1 MRSASC
7 CAVSEARWAG
17 AHVARQAPRSHEEEN
32 WAKRL
37 RERYLIVRS
46 GEESAYLRIATQP
59 SYLSTIIIPGSPARY
74 ARGRNAIREDSLIF
88 RPESP

>member
-1 MRSASC
+1 MRSTSC
-7 CAVSEARWAG
+7 CAVSEARWAEACG
-17 AHVARQAPRSHEEEN
+17 AASTAPPAN